1 MGTNEKRR
9 LTFGWILGICLV
21 GTMLLGG
28 CASTR
33 YAPRAH
39 WEQDTRGEEDTVL
52 QRLAREIGGSGCIL
66 LDGKILYSW
75 GRIDRPVDWASAS
88 KPVLSTLLFC
98 ALDRGVVRDADDRL
112 VDYGV
117 PLQGKDTTITFRS
130 LGAMTSGYTLK
141 EAAGEAYAYND
152 YGIQLYECAL
162 LEHVFRQ
169 SAEEATAEQF
179 RPMQFEDEWGYY
191 QVPPKRQ
198 RIMMSIRDYAR
209 FVWMWH
215 NRGAWNEEQVITRK
229 WFRKYMR
236 PQVPYDLPHAAPC
249 DRINDYLGIGSYG
262 GGADHFTR
270 LGPGVYGFNWW
281 YNRPTPLKEGALLF
295 PSLDDDWILS
305 VGVRGHLSLFSPKR
319 RYVLITSFG
328 NWKDR
333 QKGWGDYEPLLHTFV
348 EHMDKTYVKG
358 SSR

>member
-1 MGTNEKRR
+1 M
-9 LTFGWILGICLV
+9 
-21 GTMLLGG
+21 
-28 CASTR
+28 
-33 YAPRAH
+33 
-39 WEQDTRGEEDTVL
+39 
-52 QRLAREIGGSGCIL
+52 
-66 LDGKILYSW
+66 
-75 GRIDRPVDWASAS
+75 
-88 KPVLSTLLFC
+88 
-98 ALDRGVVRDADDRL
+98 
-112 VDYGV
+112 
-117 PLQGKDTTITFRS
+117 
-130 LGAMTSGYTLK
+130 K

-152 YGIQLYECAL
+152 YGIQLYEYAL
-162 LEHVFRQ
+162 LEYVFRQ

-209 FVWMWH
+209 LVWMWH

-262 GGADHFTR
+262 GGADHFTH

-295 PSLDDDWILS
+295 PSLDDNWILS
-305 VGVRGHLSLFSPKR
+305 VGVRGHLSLFSPKK
-319 RYVLITSFG
+319 RYALITSFG

-333 QKGWGDYEPLLHTFV
+333 QKEWGDYEPLLHSFV

-358 SSR
+358 SPR